1 MGALMHRLLTI
12 STLVAVS
19 LVQVALAEEN
29 WPQWRGP
36 LGTSVAA
43 DGEYPVKFS
52 AEEGL
57 GWKVKLPGAG
67 MSTPAVWGEKIFVT
81 CPIDGQDGVLCY
93 DMSGNELWRH
103 TFGEQRENKRPEI
116 SSGSNPSPVTDGEH
130 VVAYYKSGTLA
141 CVDVNGQEKWKLN
154 LQDKYGKDTLWWDL
168 GTSPILAGGQ
178 AVVAVMQEG
187 PSYLI
192 AVDLKSGEVAWK
204 QDRQYETER
213 ESDQAYTTP
222 QVVQV
227 DGKDVIV
234 TWGADHLTGHDAAT
248 GKLLWE
254 SGGFNPDNRGMW
266 RVIASATIDDRI
278 AVVPY
283 GRGEHLAGVRIGGEG
298 DATKSNR
305 VWDKEGAGIGA
316 DVTTPVVANGK
327 VYLLSDGRRNSGRIT
342 CRDLKTGEELWS
354 AELPRRRD
362 TYYSSPVLAGDKL
375 YCAHQRGTVF
385 VGRVKDDGFELLAEN
400 EMGETIIA
408 TPVPIRGGLL
418 IRGEEHLFWVKP
430 VTGTQ
435 AGG

>member
-1 MGALMHRLLTI
+1 MHRLLTVG
-12 STLVAVS
+12 TLVAVCWA
-19 LVQVALAEEN
+19 QVAPAEEN

-36 LGTSVAA
+36 LGTGVAA

-81 CPIDGQDGVLCY
+81 CPIDGQDGVLCF

-103 TFGEQRENKRPEI
+103 KLGEQRENKRPEI

-130 VVAYYKSGTLA
+130 LVVYYKSGTLA
-141 CVDVNGQEKWKLN
+141 CLDVNGQEKWKLN

-168 GTSPILAGGQ
+168 GTSPILVGGR

-222 QVVQV
+222 RVVQA

-254 SGGFNPDNRGMW
+254 SGGFNPDNRPMW
-266 RVIASATIDDRI
+266 RVIASATIDNGI
-278 AVVPY
+278 AVVPW

-298 DATKSNR
+298 DVTKSNR
-305 VWDKEGAGIGA
+305 VWDKEQAAGS
-316 DVTTPVVANGK
+316 DVTSPVVANGK
-327 VYLLSDGRRNSGRIT
+327 IYVLSDGRRNSGQIT
-342 CRDLKTGEELWS
+342 CRELETGKELWS
-354 AELPRRRD
+354 AELPRRRNS
-362 TYYSSPVLAGDKL
+362 YYASPVLAGDKL
-375 YCAHQRGTVF
+375 YCAHQNGTVF
-385 VGRVKDDGFELLAEN
+385 VGRVSDNGFELLAEN
-400 EMGETIIA
+400 EMGETLIA

>member
-1 MGALMHRLLTI
+1 
-12 STLVAVS
+12 
-19 LVQVALAEEN
+19 
-29 WPQWRGP
+29 
-36 LGTSVAA
+36 
-43 DGEYPVKFS
+43 
-52 AEEGL
+52 
-57 GWKVKLPGAG
+57 
-67 MSTPAVWGEKIFVT
+67 
-81 CPIDGQDGVLCY
+81 
-93 DMSGNELWRH
+93 
-103 TFGEQRENKRPEI
+103 
-116 SSGSNPSPVTDGEH
+116 VTDGEH
-130 VVAYYKSGTLA
+130 LVVYYKSGTLA
-141 CVDVNGQEKWKLN
+141 CLDVNGQEKWKLN

-168 GTSPILAGGQ
+168 GTSPILVGGR

-222 QVVQV
+222 RVVQV

-266 RVIASATIDDRI
+266 RVIASATIADGI

-283 GRGEHLAGVRIGGEG
+283 GRGEHLAGVRIGGDG
-298 DATKSNR
+298 DVTKSNR
-305 VWDKEGAGIGA
+305 VWDKEGVRVGA
-316 DVTTPVVANGK
+316 DVTSPVVANGK
-327 VYLLSDGRRNSGRIT
+327 VYLLSDGRRDSGWVT
-342 CRDLKTGEELWS
+342 CRDIQTGNELWS
-354 AELPRRRD
+354 FKLPRRRE
-362 TYYSSPVLAGDKL
+362 TYYASPVLAGDKL
-375 YCAHQRGTVF
+375 YCTHQLGTVF
-385 VGRVKDDGFELLAEN
+385 VGRVSDNGFELLAEN

-408 TPVPIRGGLL
+408 TPVPIRGALL